1 MKKFILKR
9 KIETKNHFSIDY
21 HSELNEQQFKAVT
34 SIEGPQLII
43 AGAGT
48 GKTRTLVYRVAYL
61 VENGVKPDSIL
72 LLTFTRK
79 SAVEMMK
86 RASNILDERC
96 NRVAGGTFH
105 SFSNMIL
112 RKYADLIGYS
122 NNFTVIDRSDS
133 ESLIG
138 YIISSMG
145 LNKKER
151 RFPNKRT
158 VLNIISK
165 SINTNSSI
173 EEILSIEYP
182 QFHEDVLEITKIKK
196 QYASGKKHRNLMDY
210 DDLLTN
216 MVSLLSENA
225 SVRIKLSNNYKYVMV
240 DEYQDTNHI
249 QAMYAALIASEHEN
263 IMVVGDDAQS
273 IYSFRGANFRNI
285 MDFPKIFPKT
295 QVHKVEENYRSTQP
309 ILDLTNQVIQNAKE
323 KYQKK
328 LFTSIDG
335 KEKPVFIVPK
345 DKFEQARFVC
355 QKVLELRDEGVE
367 LRNIAILFRSGFHS
381 NELEI
386 ELNEQNIPFVKF
398 GGLKFIEA
406 SHIKDILSILR
417 VAYNQSDA
425 IAWIRLLQLI
435 KGIGAKTADSIVS
448 EIVLD
453 SRGIK
458 GLISDKVKNKKYYSD
473 LKNLHY
479 LLEEIL
485 KSNEEPIRLFTQILE
500 FYKPIIK
507 QKYDDA
513 KKRELD
519 LQSLAEICDRYSS
532 TEKFLTDMSLDPPE
546 ASQVKSG
553 PTDGEKEKL
562 VLSTIHSAKGLEWHT
577 VLIIQLLDGYLPS
590 SYSLESSESVE
601 EERRLFY
608 VACTRAKKNLFLLS
622 PNLSFNKFSN
632 DSITYSEPSR
642 FITEMEL
649 FKNLTD
655 RWELG
660 FEENDEQRVLE
671 REDQLFNENNSE
683 NTLNRI
689 NNYFKKPT

>member
-1 MKKFILKR
+1 MKKFILNTDKR
-9 KIETKNHFSIDY
+9 TKSKFSIDY
-21 HSELNEQQFKAVT
+21 HSELNQQQFNAAT
-34 SIEGPQLII
+34 SIDGPQLII

-61 VENGVKPDSIL
+61 VENGVKPESIL
-72 LLTFTRK
+72 LMTFTRK
-79 SAVEMMK
+79 SSQEMMK
-86 RASNILDERC
+86 RASSILDERC

-105 SFSNMIL
+105 SFSNFIL
-112 RKYADLIGYS
+112 RNYADLIGYS

-151 RFPNKRT
+151 RFPKKRT

-165 SINTNSSI
+165 SVNTTNSI
-173 EEILSIEYP
+173 DEIVKSEYP
-182 QFHEDVLEITKIKK
+182 QFSDEKSEIIKIEK
-196 QYASGKKHRNLMDY
+196 QYSAGKKNRNLMDY
-210 DDLLTN
+210 DDLLVN
-216 MVSLLSENA
+216 MVTLLTRNETI
-225 SVRIKLSNNYKYVMV
+225 RRKLSNTYRYVMI
-240 DEYQDTNHI
+240 DEFQDTNHI
-249 QAMYAALIASEHEN
+249 QALYASLIASEHEN

-285 MDFPKIFPKT
+285 MDFPKIFPKAE
-295 QVHKVEENYRSTQP
+295 VHTIEENYRSTQP
-309 ILDLTNQVIQNAKE
+309 ILDLTNQVINSAKE
-323 KYQKK
+323 KYQKE
-328 LFTSIDG
+328 LFTSIVS

-345 DKFEQARFVC
+345 DKFEQARFIC
-355 QKVLELRDEGVE
+355 QKVLELRDEGIE
-367 LRNIAILFRSGFHS
+367 LKNIGVLFRSGFHS

-406 SHIKDILSILR
+406 AHIKDILSILR
-417 VAYNQSDA
+417 VTHNQSDA

-435 KGIGAKTADSIVS
+435 KGVGAKTADYIVN
-448 EIVLD
+448 EIIVND
-453 SRGIK
+453 QGIK
-458 GLISDKVKNKKYYSD
+458 GLVSDSLRGKKYYSD
-473 LKNLHY
+473 LKILY
-479 LLEEIL
+479 RLLEEIL
-485 KSNEEPIRLFTQILE
+485 NTDDEPIRLFPRILE
-500 FYKPIIK
+500 FYSPIIK

-519 LQSLAEICDRYSS
+519 LQSLAEICNRYSS

-577 VLIIQLLDGYLPS
+577 VFIIQLLDGYLPS
-590 SYSLESSESVE
+590 SYSMESLESIE

-622 PNLSFNKFSN
+622 PNLSFNRFSN
-632 DSITYSEPSR
+632 ETITFSEPSR
-642 FITEMEL
+642 FITEL
-649 FKNLTD
+649 KSFDALTE
-655 RWELG
+655 RWELSFKRDDKIIEG
-660 FEENDEQRVLE
+660 EILSS
-671 REDQLFNENNSE
+671 NENNSE
-683 NTLNRI
+683 ETLNRI
-689 NNYFKKPT
+689 EKYFKVPK